1 MIPGIFKNISQ
12 KLKFLDKLKIP
23 LETIDII
30 KSFTF
35 HKIHSHTYYKIISK
49 TKATLLDKF
58 TRIKYISHRNQS
70 DGHWGLGFLTLN
82 NPEEYSQ
89 LQAVNCID
97 CGEFL
102 YAGWRSYIK
111 YNCATPPTQTVP
123 HCKCAFSPEF

>member
-49 TKATLLDKF
+49 TKAPLLDKF

>member
-12 KLKFLDKLKIP
+12 KLKCLDKLKIP

-49 TKATLLDKF
+49 TKAPLLDKF
-58 TRIKYISHRNQS
+58 TRIKYISGIS
-70 DGHWGLGFLTLN
+70 DGHWGLGFLTLD

-123 HCKCAFSPEF
+123 NCKCTFSPEF

>member
-12 KLKFLDKLKIP
+12 KLKCLDKLKIP

-49 TKATLLDKF
+49 TKAPLLDKF

-70 DGHWGLGFLTLN
+70 DGHWGLGFLTLD

-89 LQAVNCID
+89 LQAVNCIY

-111 YNCATPPTQTVP
+111 YNCATPPSQTVP